1 LKQFDLLFVKAERFI
16 RSAQLL
22 AENGDL
28 DSAASRLYYAM
39 FFVAEALLDAK
50 GLTFSSHRA
59 VISAYGQHFAR
70 TKVLDPRFHQAL
82 LSAFSQR
89 QIADYA
95 FDADLQPEDITRLT
109 VDAVDFLNAGRVWLE
124 RSRGESS

>member
-1 LKQFDLLFVKAERFI
+1 
-16 RSAQLL
+16 
-22 AENGDL
+22 
-28 DSAASRLYYAM
+28 
-39 FFVAEALLDAK
+39 
-50 GLTFSSHRA
+50 